1 MACPPGFRPGP
12 SGSRCC
18 SAAAALK
25 MRRVLSTYLFVEHRL
40 TVALLDRILRS
51 GVGEIEIF
59 CARQHIDYHNRA
71 QIEELRH
78 WFRDVDL
85 KVHSIHAPLFSDDIW
100 GRSGPNAHISV
111 TETSKAKRI
120 AATDEI
126 KRAIELADS
135 IPFKYC
141 IQHIGVPEEEYDDDK
156 IEAAF
161 NSLDEL
167 IVFGKQLGVEVL
179 AENTPNAF
187 SRAERLKLFVGTTH
201 LPLNFCFDT
210 GHAHLS
216 GGVETEFH
224 LIKDRIRSTHVHDN
238 DGELD
243 NHVFPLTGD
252 DGSGDNSG
260 NGSIEWGPAMALLDS
275 CDDDVPLVL
284 ELREVPEMEK
294 PLVEVQNCFEKLE
307 SALDGR

>member
-1 MACPPGFRPGP
+1 
-12 SGSRCC
+12 
-18 SAAAALK
+18 

-51 GVGEIEIF
+51 GVDEIEIF
-59 CARQHIDYHNRA
+59 CARQHLDYHNHA
-71 QIEELRH
+71 QIEELKH
-78 WFRDVDL
+78 WFRDAEL
-85 KVHSIHAPLFSDDIW
+85 KVHSIHSPLFSDDIW
-100 GRSGPNAHISV
+100 GRSGPHALISM
-111 TETSKAKRI
+111 TGTTKAQRI
-120 AATDEI
+120 AATDEV

-135 IPFKYC
+135 VPFQYA
-141 IQHIGVPEEEYDDDK
+141 IQHIGVPEEEYDDRK
-156 IEAAF
+156 VEAAF
-161 NSLDEL
+161 NCLDEL

-179 AENTPNAF
+179 VENIPNAF

-216 GGVETEFH
+216 GGVESEFR
-224 LIKDRIRSTHVHDN
+224 LMKDRIRSTHVHDN

-243 NHVFPLTGD
+243 NHIFPL
-252 DGSGDNSG
+252 SGG
-260 NGSIEWGPAMALLDS
+260 GGSIEWGPAMELLDS

-284 ELREVPEMEK
+284 ELREVPEMEN
-294 PLVEVQNCFEKLE
+294 PLAEVQNCFEKLE

>member
-1 MACPPGFRPGP
+1 
-12 SGSRCC
+12 
-18 SAAAALK
+18 
-25 MRRVLSTYLFVEHRL
+25 MRHVLSTYLFVEHRL

-51 GVGEIEIF
+51 GVDEIEIF

-71 QIEELRH
+71 QIDELRH
-78 WFRDVDL
+78 WFRDAEL

-100 GRSGPNAHISV
+100 GCSGPNAHISL

-141 IQHIGVPEEEYDDDK
+141 IQHIGVPEEEYDDAK
-156 IEAAF
+156 VEAAF
-161 NSLDEL
+161 NCLDEL
-167 IVFGKQLGVEVL
+167 IVFGKQLGVEIL
-179 AENTPNAF
+179 AENIPNAF
-187 SRAERLKLFVGTTH
+187 SRAERLNLLIGTTH

-216 GGVETEFH
+216 GGVETEFR
-224 LIKDRIRSTHVHDN
+224 LMKDRIRSTHVHDN

-243 NHVFPLTGD
+243 NHIFPLLDKGSG
-252 DGSGDNSG
+252 DGSGDG
-260 NGSIEWGPAMALLDS
+260 GSIEWGPAMELLDS
-275 CDDDVPLVL
+275 CAGDVPLVL
-284 ELREVPEMEK
+284 ELRKVPEMET

-307 SALDGR
+307 STFDGR

>member
-1 MACPPGFRPGP
+1 
-12 SGSRCC
+12 
-18 SAAAALK
+18 

-51 GVGEIEIF
+51 GVDEIEIF
-59 CARQHIDYHNRA
+59 CARQHLDYHNHA
-71 QIEELRH
+71 QIEELKH
-78 WFRDVDL
+78 WFRDAEL

-100 GRSGPNAHISV
+100 GQSGPHAHISM
-111 TETSKAKRI
+111 TGRTRAQRI
-120 AATDEI
+120 AATDEV

-135 IPFKYC
+135 FPFQYA
-141 IQHIGVPEEEYDDDK
+141 IQHIGVPEEEYDDRK
-156 IEAAF
+156 VEAAF
-161 NSLDEL
+161 NCLDEL

-179 AENTPNAF
+179 VENIPNAF

-216 GGVETEFH
+216 GGVESEFR
-224 LIKDRIRSTHVHDN
+224 LMKDRIRSTHVHDN

-243 NHVFPLTGD
+243 NHIFPLAG
-252 DGSGDNSG
+252 DGSGDG
-260 NGSIEWGPAMALLDS
+260 GSIEWGPAMELLSS

-284 ELREVPEMEK
+284 ELREVPEMEN
-294 PLVEVQNCFEKLE
+294 PLVEVQRCFDKLE